1 MSKFWSD
8 AIQRLTPYVPGEQ
21 PKEQGIT
28 KLNTNEN
35 PYPPSPK
42 AAAVISNFDTNRLRL
57 YSDPDCTQLKTALAE
72 HFSVGYENV
81 FVGNGSD
88 EVLAH
93 TFAAFFRQE
102 LPLMMPEFTYSF
114 YPVYCDL
121 FAIESRQVPL
131 SEEFALNLDDYNAPN
146 GGIIFANPNAPTSRA
161 IELSEIEALLN
172 RNTES
177 VVVVDEAYVDFG
189 ADSAIELTKK
199 YNNLLVIQTFS
210 KSRSLAGMRVGYAIG
225 HEDLITGL
233 EMVKNSFNSYPLDML
248 AIESAVAAI
257 KDVHYFNET
266 TQKIIDTR
274 EWTEKRLAELGF
286 ISLPSKTNFLFS
298 RHRFLEAAELMGYLR
313 TKKVLV
319 RYFSKPGIDNYLRI
333 TVGTQEE
340 MQLLVDTLEQH
351 PDIFKMDVSSAP

>member
-1 MSKFWSD
+1 MSKYWSD

-21 PKEQGIT
+21 PKESGIT

-42 AAAVISNFDTNRLRL
+42 AAAVINNFSTERLRL
-57 YSDPDCTQLKTALAE
+57 YSDPDCTQLKDALAD
-72 HFSVGYENV
+72 HFAVDRSNV

-93 TFAAFFRQE
+93 TFAAFFRHE
-102 LPLMMPEFTYSF
+102 HPLLMPDFSYSF

-121 FAIESRQVPL
+121 FAIEAKKIPL
-131 SEEFALNLDDYNAPN
+131 HDEFVLNLDDYDQPN

-161 IELSEIEALLN
+161 IELGEIEALLKRN
-172 RNTES
+172 RDS

-189 ADSAIELTKK
+189 ASSAVELTKA
-199 YNNLLVIQTFS
+199 YDNLLVIQTFS
-210 KSRSLAGMRVGYAIG
+210 KSRSLAGMRVGFAIG
-225 HEDLITGL
+225 HQDLITGL

-248 AIESAVAAI
+248 AIESAVAAVE
-257 KDVHYFNET
+257 DVTYFNET

-274 EWTEKRLAELGF
+274 EWTLQQLAELGF
-286 ISLPSKTNFLFS
+286 VSLPSKTNFLFTQ
-298 RHRFLEAAELMGYLR
+298 HRFLEAAELMGYLR
-313 TKKVLV
+313 SKKILV

-333 TVGTQEE
+333 TIGTPEE
-340 MQLLVDTLEQH
+340 MQLLITTLEQH
-351 PDIFKMDVSSAP
+351 PDIFRMDVS

>member
-1 MSKFWSD
+1 MSKYWSD
-8 AIQRLTPYVPGEQ
+8 AIKRLTPYVPGEQ
-21 PKEQGIT
+21 PKESGIT

-42 AAAVISNFDTNRLRL
+42 AAAVINGFDTAKLRL
-57 YSDPDCTQLKTALAE
+57 YSDPDCTQLKDSLAE
-72 HFSVGYENV
+72 HFAVERKNV

-93 TFAAFFRQE
+93 TFAAFFQQDN
-102 LPLMMPEFTYSF
+102 PLLLPEFTYSF
-114 YPVYCDL
+114 YPVYCNL
-121 FAIESRQVPL
+121 FDIAYQQVPL
-131 SEEFALNLDDYNAPN
+131 GDEFSLNLDDYSQPN

-161 IELSEIEALLN
+161 IELGEIEALLT

-189 ADSAIELTKK
+189 AHSAIELTKRFD
-199 YNNLLVIQTFS
+199 NLLVIQTFS

-225 HEDLITGL
+225 HEDLISGL
-233 EMVKNSFNSYPLDML
+233 ECVKNSFNSYPLDML
-248 AIESAVAAI
+248 AIESCSAAI
-257 KDVHYFNET
+257 QDTAYFEET
-266 TQKIIDTR
+266 TQKIISTR
-274 EWTEKRLAELGF
+274 EWTAERLSELGF

-313 TKKVLV
+313 SKKILV

-333 TVGTQEE
+333 SIGTQEE
-340 MQLLVDTLEQH
+340 MQLLIETLEQH
-351 PDIFKMDVSSAP
+351 PDLFKL

>member
-1 MSKFWSD
+1 MSKYWSD

-21 PKEQGIT
+21 PKEIGIT

-42 AAAVISNFDTNRLRL
+42 AAAVINGFDTARLRL
-57 YSDPDCTQLKTALAE
+57 YSDPDCTRLKDALAN
-72 HFSVGYENV
+72 HFDVARENV

-93 TFAAFFRQE
+93 TFAAFFQHE
-102 LPLMMPEFTYSF
+102 HPLLLPEFTYSF
-114 YPVYCDL
+114 YPVYCNL
-121 FAIESRQVPL
+121 YNIAFKQIPL
-131 SEEFALNLDDYNAPN
+131 RDEFVLNLDDYAEPN

-161 IELSEIEALLN
+161 IELGEIEALLK

-189 ADSAIELTKK
+189 AASAVELTQR
-199 YNNLLVIQTFS
+199 YDNLLVIQTLS

-225 HEDLITGL
+225 HADLIAGL
-233 EMVKNSFNSYPLDML
+233 ERVKNSFNSYPLDML

-257 KDVHYFNET
+257 EDVDYFRET
-266 TQKIIDTR
+266 TDKIMLTR
-274 EWTEKRLAELGF
+274 EWTAERLAELGF

-298 RHRFLEAAELMGYLR
+298 RHRFLPAAELMGYLR
-313 TKKVLV
+313 SNKVLV
-319 RYFSKPGIDNYLRI
+319 RYFSKPGIDHYLRI
-333 TVGTQEE
+333 TIGTPEE
-340 MQLLVDTLEQH
+340 MQLLISTLEKH
-351 PDIFKMDVSSAP
+351 PDIFKMDVS

>member
-1 MSKFWSD
+1 MSKYWSD

-21 PKEQGIT
+21 PKESGIT

-42 AAAVISNFDTNRLRL
+42 AAAVISEFDTERLRL
-57 YSDPDCTQLKTALAE
+57 YSDPDCSQLKDAIAT
-72 HFSVGYENV
+72 HFNVGSNNV

-93 TFAAFFRQE
+93 TFAAFFRQD
-102 LPLMMPEFTYSF
+102 LPLLMPEFTYSF

-121 FAIESRQVPL
+121 YDIQSQKIPL
-131 SEEFALNLDDYNAPN
+131 KEEFVLDLKEYPTDN

-161 IELSEIEALLN
+161 VELSEIEALLQ

-189 ADSAIELTKK
+189 AQSAIELTSK
-199 YNNLLVIQTFS
+199 YPNLLVIQTFS

-248 AIESAVAAI
+248 AIESSVAAI
-257 KDVHYFNET
+257 EDVEYFEET
-266 TQKIIDTR
+266 TQKIIETR
-274 EWTEKRLAELGF
+274 EWTADRLAELGF

-313 TKKVLV
+313 SKKILV

-333 TVGTQEE
+333 TVGTPEE
-340 MQLLVDTLEQH
+340 MQLLIETLENH
-351 PDIFKMDVSSAP
+351 PDIFKMDVS

>member
-21 PKEQGIT
+21 PKEGGIT

-35 PYPPSPK
+35 PYPPSPN
-42 AAAVISNFDTNRLRL
+42 ASAVINNFETARLRL
-57 YSDPDCTQLKTALAE
+57 YSDPDCTQLKDALAD
-72 HFSVGYENV
+72 HFGVERNNV

-93 TFAAFFRQE
+93 TFAAFFQQKK
-102 LPLMMPEFTYSF
+102 PLLLPEFTYSF
-114 YPVYCDL
+114 YPVYCNL
-121 FAIESRQVPL
+121 YNIEYQQIPL
-131 SEEFALNLDDYNAPN
+131 RDEFVLNLDDYSTEN

-161 IELSEIEALLN
+161 IELGEIEALLQ

-189 ADSAIELTKK
+189 ASSAVELTKK
-199 YNNLLVIQTFS
+199 YPNLLVIQTLS
-210 KSRSLAGMRVGYAIG
+210 KSRSLAGMRVGFAIG
-225 HEDLITGL
+225 DEELIAGL
-233 EMVKNSFNSYPLDML
+233 ERVKNSFNSYPLDML

-257 KDVHYFNET
+257 EDVSYFEST

-274 EWTEKRLAELGF
+274 EWTAERLAELGF
-286 ISLPSKTNFLFS
+286 VSLPSKTNFLFT

-313 TKKVLV
+313 SKKILV

-333 TVGTQEE
+333 TIGTDQE
-340 MQLLVDTLEQH
+340 MQLLIDTLESH
-351 PDIFKMDVSSAP
+351 PDLFKMDVS

>member
-1 MSKFWSD
+1 MSKFWSE

-21 PKEQGIT
+21 PKETGIT

-42 AAAVISNFDTNRLRL
+42 ASAVIHGFDTARLRL
-57 YSDPDCTQLKTALAE
+57 YSDPDCTQLKDAIAD
-72 HFSVGYENV
+72 HFSVGRENV

-93 TFAAFFRQE
+93 TFAAFFQQDK
-102 LPLMMPEFTYSF
+102 PLLLPEFTYSF
-114 YPVYCDL
+114 YPVYCNL
-121 FAIESRQVPL
+121 FGIEFNQIPL
-131 SEEFALNLDDYNAPN
+131 RDEFALNLDDYSTDN

-161 IELSEIEALLN
+161 IELGEIEALLQ

-189 ADSAIELTKK
+189 ASSAVELTQK
-199 YNNLLVIQTFS
+199 YDNVLVIQTFS

-225 HEDLITGL
+225 HKDLIEGL
-233 EMVKNSFNSYPLDML
+233 ERVKNSFNSYPLDML
-248 AIESAVAAI
+248 AIESCVAAI
-257 KDVHYFNET
+257 EDVEYFEET

-274 EWTEKRLAELGF
+274 EWTADQLAQLGF
-286 ISLPSKTNFLFS
+286 VSLPSKTNFLFS
-298 RHRFLEAAELMGYLR
+298 RHRFLEAAELMGFLR
-313 TKKVLV
+313 TNKVLV

-333 TVGTQEE
+333 TIGTQEE
-340 MQLLVDTLEQH
+340 MRLLIDTVKRH
-351 PDIFKMDVSSAP
+351 PDIFQMDVK

>member
-1 MSKFWSD
+1 MSKYWSD

-21 PKEQGIT
+21 PKESGIT

-42 AAAVISNFDTNRLRL
+42 AAAVITEFDTDRLRL
-57 YSDPDCTQLKTALAE
+57 YSDPDCSKLKDALAG
-72 HFSVGYENV
+72 HFNVGRENV

-93 TFAAFFRQE
+93 TFAAFFRND
-102 LPLMMPEFTYSF
+102 LPLLMPEFTYSF

-121 FAIESRQVPL
+121 FDIQSKQVAL
-131 SEEFALNLDDYNAPN
+131 GEEFALNLDDYSESN

-161 IELSEIEALLN
+161 VELGDIEALLQ

-189 ADSAIELTKK
+189 AESAVDLTRK
-199 YNNLLVIQTFS
+199 YPNLLVIQTFS

-248 AIESAVAAI
+248 AIDSAVAAVEDI
-257 KDVHYFNET
+257 EYFNET

-274 EWTEKRLAELGF
+274 EWTVERLAELGF
-286 ISLPSKTNFLFS
+286 VSLPSKTNFLFS

-313 TKKVLV
+313 SKKILV

-333 TVGTQEE
+333 TIGTPEE
-340 MQLLVDTLEQH
+340 MKLLVDTLEGH
-351 PDIFKMDVSSAP
+351 PDIFKMDVS